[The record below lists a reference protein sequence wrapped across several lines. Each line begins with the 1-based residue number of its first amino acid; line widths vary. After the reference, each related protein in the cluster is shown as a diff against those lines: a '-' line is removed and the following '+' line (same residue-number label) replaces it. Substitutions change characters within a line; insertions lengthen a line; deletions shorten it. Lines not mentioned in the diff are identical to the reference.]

1 MTGRTARKF
10 RCRANLSFCGQLLAD
25 FRLIVGRF
33 PVHVKNVLFRLPQGL
48 LRIFVAIQTPFHQQG
63 RGLKHQRHLIDRA
76 VARRA
81 ADAFIDVNAVVEI
94 DKIGKPVDFHPL
106 DRLIGAIAFANGFEV
121 RSVGIQNGMAVHA
134 GLRRGDARDGG
145 SLNRGVTIAAIEP
158 VVSNVMFMAE
168 LHGLRARNV
177 LVRGIRRA
185 RQPQYADEPQT
196 DQKNSR
202 EQAESGNE
210 ICASMK
216 NLGHVSVALFC
227 EGPSREGAEAQR
239 LRVVMAGKCVPGA

>member
-1 MTGRTARKF
+1 
-10 RCRANLSFCGQLLAD
+10 
-25 FRLIVGRF
+25 
-33 PVHVKNVLFRLPQGL
+33 
-48 LRIFVAIQTPFHQQG
+48 
-63 RGLKHQRHLIDRA
+63 

-94 DKIGKPVDFHPL
+94 DKVGKPVDFHPL
-106 DRLIGAIAFANGFEV
+106 NRLVCAETLANGFEV
-121 RSVGIQNGMAVHA
+121 RSVGIQDGMAIHA
-134 GLRRGDARDGG
+134 GFRGGDARDGG

-158 VVSNVMFMAE
+158 VVSNVMLMAE

-177 LVRGIRRA
+177 LVRGIRRP
-185 RQPQYADEPQT
+185 RQPQYADEPQAN
-196 DQKNSR
+196 QKNSR
-202 EQAESGNE
+202 EQAESGNK

-227 EGPSREGAEAQR
+227 EGPSREGAKAQR